1 MLSVSKSRRTLKSYT
16 GSSIH
21 NSLKSKLEK
30 VRAKIIEDNDKY
42 IDEDHEKLCLNYAK
56 YLEFD
61 KNRDSDKYKGK
72 ETEYQGYYIQYK
84 AIKDTLNLQD
94 KMFSFQFKTDNIAY
108 DEQQR
113 ILFQNINNNTNII
126 PFSYTNYNY
135 KIFFNTYN
143 RKFINNIGKN
153 IDYDLYQRFI
163 EKQDDFIDSLNI
175 RELYVLKHYTYQGD
189 TIISSFLNGEFDITE
204 LDIDYNEHT
213 LFYFQ
218 FYDYFKN
225 FRQYND
231 ILLEG
236 YIDDPSFFI
245 RFLQTNYKYFSLQ
258 IYKFVIEL
266 YIKELIA
273 IFEKAPETDDV
284 MFLYRGV
291 GDNYINRTV
300 AEKKTG
306 GYFVSDRFTSSSL
319 FPTIAYNY
327 AIGNRSNILYEIK
340 IDKGVKVIFLA
351 GISFYKEEMEVLLP
365 INTTFYIDYANMKK
379 KFYNDKTILCDND
392 STYVDEMNITSL
404 VVI

>member
-300 AEKKTG
+300 AEKRQEVILFQNDLHQHH
-306 GYFVSDRFTSSSL
+306 YFQ
-319 FPTIAYNY
+319 
-327 AIGNRSNILYEIK
+327 K
-340 IDKGVKVIFLA
+340 
-351 GISFYKEEMEVLLP
+351 
-365 INTTFYIDYANMKK
+365 
-379 KFYNDKTILCDND
+379 
-392 STYVDEMNITSL
+392 
-404 VVI
+404 